1 MIEPDGWDAA
11 RAFEALATDWRI
23 VVSFGGA
30 YFQGIEKTAIESTLR
45 MMKIKANEQMINR
58 LMLMQ
63 EAAKPIL
70 NKKTD

>member
-1 MIEPDGWDAA
+1 M
-11 RAFEALATDWRI
+11 

-45 MMKIKANEQMINR
+45 MMKIKATEKILNE